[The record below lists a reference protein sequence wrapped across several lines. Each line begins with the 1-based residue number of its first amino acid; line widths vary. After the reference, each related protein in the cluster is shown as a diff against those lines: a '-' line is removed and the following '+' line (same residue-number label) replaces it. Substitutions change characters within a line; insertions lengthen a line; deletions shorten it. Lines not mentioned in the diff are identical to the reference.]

1 MLSHDAHNT
10 RWYVAPVDDSIP
22 IIPVLV
28 IHVTDDG
35 VMVIVVLA
43 TNVAVA
49 AVHAAMAA
57 EMWMA
62 KPEKNYR
69 KYQNVNRVI

>member
-1 MLSHDAHNT
+1 M
-10 RWYVAPVDDSIP
+10 APVDDSIP

-28 IHVTDDG
+28 IHATDDG

-57 EMWMA
+57 EM
-62 KPEKNYR
+62 
-69 KYQNVNRVI
+69 